1 MAGDAET
8 LARLVAGELRE
19 LLQTIQEE
27 SEYLTRLV
35 HNVLQMTRLESAP
48 ADLHREWHSLEEIVG
63 AALARCERALGD
75 RPVQTDLPPDL
86 PLVFVDDVL
95 IEQVLINL
103 LDNVS
108 KYTPPGSPVEISAR
122 ASARAVE
129 VRVADRGP
137 GFSPGAET
145 RLFEKFHR
153 GKTGGPRGVGLGLA
167 ICRAIVEAHDGKIW
181 AQNRPGGGAL
191 FGFTL
196 PLKEAQPQVHT
207 ADG

>member
-1 MAGDAET
+1 
-8 LARLVAGELRE
+8 
-19 LLQTIQEE
+19 
-27 SEYLTRLV
+27 
-35 HNVLQMTRLESAP
+35 
-48 ADLHREWHSLEEIVG
+48 
-63 AALARCERALGD
+63 
-75 RPVQTDLPPDL
+75 
-86 PLVFVDDVL
+86 VDDVL